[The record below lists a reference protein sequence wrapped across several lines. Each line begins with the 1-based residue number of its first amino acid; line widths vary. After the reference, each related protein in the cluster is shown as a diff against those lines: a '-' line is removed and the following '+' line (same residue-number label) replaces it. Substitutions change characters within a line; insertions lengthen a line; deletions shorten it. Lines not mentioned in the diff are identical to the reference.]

1 MKYVLHTAL
10 SNFGKLALQAGCVLS
25 LVLVSEATFAKH
37 HVGGNG
43 GGIGAGSTNGGGFQN
58 APSQPNPPQAQPST
72 NCMSQGQA
80 LPVMNEQVLQW
91 RASEPSGFK
100 SRALINGTV
109 DEVFP
114 DATGHRH
121 FSIRIGVNPDDH
133 IEVIYNES
141 FGAMPEPVTGEAV
154 AACGDFIVATQQ
166 NNGYAPSP
174 DGAIIHWVHAS
185 DSPNHDSGFV
195 ILNGQIYG
203 YAAHG
208 SGN

>member
-1 MKYVLHTAL
+1 MKHVLHTAL
-10 SNFGKLALQAGCVLS
+10 SALAKRAFQAGCVLS
-25 LVLVSEATFAKH
+25 LTLVSQASLARH
-37 HVGGNG
+37 HGGTNNNGVNG
-43 GGIGAGSTNGGGFQN
+43 GGMPQNGSVQSQPQ
-58 APSQPNPPQAQPST
+58 PSQGQPST
-72 NCMSQGQA
+72 ACMSQGQQ
-80 LPVMNEQVLQW
+80 LPIMNEQVLQW
-91 RASEPSGFK
+91 RSSQPSGFK
-100 SRALINGTV
+100 TRALINGTV

-121 FSIRIGVNPDDH
+121 FSIRIGANADDH

-141 FGAMPEPVTGEAV
+141 FGAMPEPQSGEAV

-166 NNGYAPSP
+166 NGGYPASP

-185 DSPNHDSGFV
+185 DTPNHDSGFV